1 MADMHT
7 LKIKSI
13 DTETVHV
20 NHRGNWIFVSILAE
34 DGTTGIGEVSHGR
47 DDTCITELIEYLKPS
62 LIGLNVFDLESYRN
76 RFFRDSEGHTYHTA
90 ISGIE
95 HALWDIAGKSIGVPI
110 YQLLGGKCRNRI
122 RLYANINRA
131 TLDRSPQGFAIN
143 AEKAVSDG
151 FSAIKCAPFDGVSAS
166 DISKGSL
173 NAAIYLGVDRIRA
186 VRSAIGPD
194 VDLMVDCHSRFNAGL
209 IIQTAKA
216 LDDLNL
222 FWVEDPVPLTDLD
235 AVAHVS
241 RSTSMPIATG
251 ERLRTLTDFERL
263 LKHGRVDYILPD
275 VKHVGGVLGLKKI
288 ATLAETT
295 NVKVTPHNPSG
306 PVATAA
312 SVQCMASIQNFGILE
327 YAWGEVDWRSQLID
341 PPEKIN
347 NGFIELTTRTGL
359 GIARSSL

>member
-34 DGTTGIGEVSHGR
+34 DGTTGIGEASHGR
-47 DDTCITELIEYLKPS
+47 DDARITEIIEYLKPS

-76 RFFRDSEGHTYHTA
+76 RFFRESEGHTYHTA
-90 ISGIE
+90 VSGIE

-327 YAWGEVDWRSQLID
+327 YAWGEVDWRSQLVD